1 MGVTSYFP
9 FPAPPPP
16 PHSFFLVSAGIIFS
30 SVCVA
35 SGCLSLES
43 YDSFA
48 VGCFCGYGLGSLTFL
63 FNPGCFLLKWFAFQ
77 RLLHHYNRGKEG
89 RSSGK

>member
-1 MGVTSYFP
+1 MGVTNYFP

-48 VGCFCGYGLGSLTFL
+48 VG
-63 FNPGCFLLKWFAFQ
+63 LLLWLRF
-77 RLLHHYNRGKEG
+77 G
-89 RSSGK
+89 